1 MPRKEIRNKERQ
13 IKRKIKKLKTNTY
26 TGVHRYRHKK
36 TGKIKNKYHEFVYL
50 SEHQCQSSLQFYLI
64 ANYSH
69 IHLYHLLRTEV
80 RDLDRTYAL
89 NAKQRD
95 YPFHLIKKKNV
106 K

>member
-1 MPRKEIRNKERQ
+1 MPRKVIKNKERQ
-13 IKRKIKKLKTNTY
+13 MKFKKLKTNTY
-26 TGVHRYRHKK
+26 AGVHRNRHKK
-36 TGKIKNKYHEFVYL
+36 TGKNKNKYHEFVYL

-95 YPFHLIKKKNV
+95 YPYHLIKKK
-106 K
+106 KL